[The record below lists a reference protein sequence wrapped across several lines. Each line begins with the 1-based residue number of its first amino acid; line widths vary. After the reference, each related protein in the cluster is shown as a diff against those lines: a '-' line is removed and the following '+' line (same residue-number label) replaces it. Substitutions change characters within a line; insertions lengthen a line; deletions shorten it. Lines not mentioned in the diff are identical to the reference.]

1 MLKTNKKGC
10 IKEERADKCE
20 GAGRFLCEKATGILL
35 ILLDMGVVQRGDKGE
50 HGEGVRTKNTHLLS
64 LPFSLSPPVLSLPPP
79 SLSLFVP
86 LFRASAILPGSITHT
101 RSGLLSIKWWI
112 HDHYHTSSAQAHTG
126 TLQVKQD
133 FDHFSLRTLEND
145 NTSELFCLL
154 SATVWFASH

>member
-1 MLKTNKKGC
+1 MLKNNKKRC

-35 ILLDMGVVQRGDKGE
+35 MLLDMGVVQRGEKGE
-50 HGEGVRTKNTHLLS
+50 DGEGVHTKNTHLLS
-64 LPFSLSPPVLSLPPP
+64 LPFSLSPCFVSTSSF
-79 SLSLFVP
+79 SLSLSHCSEHP
-86 LFRASAILPGSITHT
+86 PSSQAPSYT

-112 HDHYHTSSAQAHTG
+112 HDQYHTSSAQAHTG

-133 FDHFSLRTLEND
+133 FDHFSLGTLEND
-145 NTSELFCLL
+145 NTPELFCLL